1 MNGQLKSREET
12 KSQEE
17 NRVARKKIL
26 TREMSQ
32 WFAVPEGRKVGSL
45 KRRVRSHVTRWE
57 VKNCTP
63 LWRKAQFQV
72 KMLKN
77 WRSQAP
83 GQFWKLG
90 RLKIAP
96 RYGAKHGVKSKCKKH
111 HSRTTFWSFDVETWH
126 GAHLQVKMFKTW
138 NSAHFLKFRCR
149 KMVWNMFGGL
159 YDRRNSWIETHLV
172 SSPVSLL

>member
-45 KRRVRSHVTRWE
+45 KRRVRSHVARWE

-96 RYGAKHGVKSKCKKH
+96 RYGAKHGVKSKCKK
-111 HSRTTFWSFDVETWH
+111 TPFPD
-126 GAHLQVKMFKTW
+126 
-138 NSAHFLKFRCR
+138 HFLKFRC
-149 KMVWNMFGGL
+149 WNLARRCSAKRICKSKCSKHGIRPTFWSSDVEKWFGTCLEVCTTEEIVGL
-159 YDRRNSWIETHLV
+159 RLI
-172 SSPVSLL
+172 